1 MPKVKK
7 SLRGFR
13 CADSF
18 QEIFKDAAD
27 KADMSSNEYVMT
39 ALRQALKTGV
49 QGEGGLD
56 FEVAG
61 KLELAD
67 SLSKA
72 ISSTEQIVSAM
83 KKRRKVLG
91 GSSS

>member
-18 QEIFKDAAD
+18 WEIVKDAAD
-27 KADMSSNEYVMT
+27 KADMSSNEYVLT

-56 FEVAG
+56 FEVA
-61 KLELAD
+61 L
-67 SLSKA
+67 
-72 ISSTEQIVSAM
+72 
-83 KKRRKVLG
+83 
-91 GSSS
+91 